1 MLGFNSSDDPDLARK
16 FMEECG
22 FTFRTVL
29 DGSSEATHVAF
40 QGYKASCVPLHYVI
54 DREGKIALTQPGFE
68 GGYKKILGT
77 LSWLGVNTGVP
88 PRPPD
93 EPATETDEEEGPPA
107 TVGSPVRGK
116 ARIHGTVFGESGKPL
131 QFVTIRLECSGP
143 PVNKI
148 AVTDEEGGFRFRRLP
163 HGRYTLTLER
173 IPGDESKH
181 IQKEITIKDDGVKEV
196 NFGKE

>member
-1 MLGFNSSDDPDLARK
+1 MVLGFNSADDPDQARE

-22 FTFRTVL
+22 FKFRTVL
-29 DGSSEATHVAF
+29 DGSDEATNVAF

-68 GGYKKILGT
+68 GYKKILGT

-93 EPATETDEEEGPPA
+93 EPATGTEEEEGPTA
-107 TVGSPVRGK
+107 LVGSPVRGK
-116 ARIHGTVFGESGKPL
+116 AGIHGTVLDEKGKPL
-131 QFVTIRLECSGP
+131 QYVTISLKCAHP

-148 AVTDEEGGFRFRRLP
+148 AITDEEGGFRFRRLP

-173 IPGDESKH
+173 IPGDESEH
-181 IQKEITIKDDGVKEV
+181 IQKEITIKEDGVKEV